1 VSLHVYAPSLVEMH
15 QYEARSDQL
24 HVVSSQL
31 VGVSW

>member
-1 VSLHVYAPSLVEMH
+1 LVEMH
-15 QYEARSDQL
+15 QYEARGDQL